1 MKNFTINAETHPV
14 LFNLLT
20 LTEVC
25 DCDIVL
31 DDLDSDIA
39 IHLGDLIDGA
49 RIELLGE

>member
-1 MKNFTINAETHPV
+1 MKNYIINADTHPA

-31 DDLDSDIA
+31 DDLDSGIT
-39 IHLGDLIDGA
+39 IHLGDLIDSA

>member
-1 MKNFTINAETHPV
+1 MKTYTINAETHPV

-31 DDLDSDIA
+31 DDEDSGIA
-39 IHLGDLIDGA
+39 VHLGDLIDGA

>member
-1 MKNFTINAETHPV
+1 MKTYTINAETHPV

-31 DDLDSDIA
+31 DDEDSSIA
-39 IHLGDLIDGA
+39 VHLGDLIDGA

>member
-1 MKNFTINAETHPV
+1 MKNFTISIETHPM

-20 LTEVC
+20 LTQVC

-39 IHLGDLIDGA
+39 IHLGDLIDEA